1 MLLEQGTSLT
11 FGHPTPDAEL
21 DPIVQGIGAALRD
34 DRAVPA
40 DHRSFAL
47 GGATDEQLIR
57 IGRTTQSL
65 GYPRDPGVPVRQWR

>member
-11 FGHPTPDAEL
+11 FGHPTPDTKL
-21 DPIVQGIGAALRD
+21 DPIVQCIGAALRD
-34 DRAVPA
+34 HGAVPA

-57 IGRTTQSL
+57 IGRTAQSL
-65 GYPRDPGVPVRQWR
+65 GYPRNPGFPVRQRR

>member
-1 MLLEQGTSLT
+1 MLLEQGTPLT
-11 FGHPTPDAEL
+11 FGHPTPDTEL
-21 DPIVQGIGAALRD
+21 DPIVQSIGAALRD

-40 DHRSFAL
+40 NHRSFAL

-65 GYPRDPGVPVRQWR
+65 GNPRDPRVPVRQRR